1 MNIVVDPEL
10 CSTTSSFQNQTSLAS
25 QEPATSS
32 KSGAAK
38 APQRQKRGISA
49 VLQDCTYQP
58 LQKRSSKAKAEST
71 IHEMLSNCSSCS
83 QCSRQTAGS
92 TQSTRR
98 TSGRSLTV
106 LLHCVQ
112 FSGEA
117 EMHLTQVQ
125 VC

>member
-1 MNIVVDPEL
+1 MNSVVDPEL

-32 KSGAAK
+32 TSGAAN
-38 APQRQKRGISA
+38 APQRQKRGITA
-49 VLQDCTYQP
+49 VLQDCTNQP

-71 IHEMLSNCSSCS
+71 IHEMSNCSSCS

-98 TSGRSLTV
+98 TSGRSDC
-106 LLHCVQ
+106 H
-112 FSGEA
+112 
-117 EMHLTQVQ
+117 
-125 VC
+125 